1 MSSPVSSL
9 GIGSGLDITSIV
21 NALVAS
27 DTAADTSQITTQTA
41 SVKAKLSGVG
51 SLTSALSAF
60 QTALSNL
67 GKTDT
72 PSFAG
77 YTATSSNTSILTT
90 TSDNTAVPGTYNV
103 HVTKV
108 ATSSQVA
115 SAAFSGGATSAIP
128 TGNLNISQ
136 NATAYNL
143 AIPAGA
149 TLQSVRDS
157 INADSGLKTAG
168 ITANI
173 ISDASGAHL
182 VFGSTTTGAGSDITV
197 TSDTGATG
205 LEING
210 SQPMVPGTVGPPP
223 TAGTG
228 GYLGALAGDADYTVG
243 GLHITGPSNKVTNV
257 GGMTMNLVAAGDST
271 ITVGT
276 NSDGLQKS
284 LQTFI
289 DAYNKVITT
298 LSSLTAPGVVDS
310 KGAVTGSGALAGDS
324 LPRSLIAS
332 MRAQLTTVGA
342 GGGLAVLSQLGIGT
356 DETAGTLSLDATKFA
371 SAVKDKGLAGQV
383 QTLFTGTNSTNGLL
397 ARMGAVLTPYTQAG
411 GILPT
416 RNSSLTQQQSDLA
429 TRQTALDI
437 RTTNLTTSL
446 TAKYNAMDLIVGQLK
461 ATATS
466 ITSFFNS
473 LTAQKG

>member
-1 MSSPVSSL
+1 MASPITPGTGL
-9 GIGSGLDITSIV
+9 GSGLDITSIV

-27 DTAADTSQITTQTA
+27 ETIADKTQITTQVASVTA
-41 SVKAKLSGVG
+41 SLSGV
-51 SLTSALSAF
+51 SQLTSALAAF
-60 QTALSNL
+60 QTALTAL
-67 GKTDT
+67 GNKDT

-77 YTATSSNTSILTT
+77 YTATSSNTATLTT

-103 HVTKV
+103 VVTKV

-128 TGNLNISQ
+128 TGTLNISQ
-136 NATAYNL
+136 NGTAYSL

-157 INADSGLKTAG
+157 INADANLKKGG

-173 ISDASGAHL
+173 ITDGSGAHL
-182 VFGSTTTGAGSDITV
+182 VFGSTTTGKGSDISV
-197 TSDTGATG
+197 SGIAG
-205 LEING
+205 LEIDG
-210 SQPMVPGTVGPPP
+210 SQPMVPGTSGPPP

-228 GYLGALAGDADYTVG
+228 GYLGAQAIDADYTVG
-243 GLHITGPSNKVTNV
+243 GLHITGPSNTVTNV
-257 GGMTMNLVAAGDST
+257 GGMTMTLVAAGSST

-284 LQTFI
+284 LQSFVT
-289 DAYNKVITT
+289 AYNGVISTLNTLTSPGTVDPTT
-298 LSSLTAPGVVDS
+298 
-310 KGAVTGSGALAGDS
+310 GAVTGSGAMSGDS
-324 LPRSLIAS
+324 LPRSLIAA

-342 GGGLAVLSQLGIGT
+342 AGDGLSVLSQLGITT
-356 DETAGTLSLDATKFA
+356 DQVNGTLSIDATKFA
-371 SAVKDKGLAGQV
+371 SAINDKGLAGQV
-383 QTLFTGTNSTNGLL
+383 QTMFTGTNSTNGLL

-416 RNSSLTQQQSDLA
+416 RNSSLSQQQSDLA
-429 TRQTALDI
+429 DRQAALDL
-437 RTTNLTTSL
+437 RTSDLTTSL

-461 ATATS
+461 ATASS
-466 ITSFFNS
+466 ITSFFDS
-473 LTAQKG
+473 LNAQKS

>member
-1 MSSPVSSL
+1 MASPITTSTGL
-9 GIGSGLDITSIV
+9 GSGLDIGSIV
-21 NALVAS
+21 SALVTS
-27 DTAADTSQITTQTA
+27 DTIADTTQIKTQKASVTA
-41 SVKAKLSGVG
+41 SISGVG
-51 SLTSALSAF
+51 SLTQALTAF
-60 QTALSNL
+60 QTAMTNL
-67 GKTDT
+67 GKKDT

-77 YTATSSNTSILTT
+77 YTATSSNTATLTT

-103 HVTKV
+103 VVNHV
-108 ATSSQVA
+108 ATASQVA

-128 TGNLNISQ
+128 TGTLNISQ
-136 NATAYNL
+136 NGTAHNL

-182 VFGSTTTGAGSDITV
+182 VFGSTTTGAGSDISV
-197 TSDTGATG
+197 SGIAG
-205 LEING
+205 LNIDG
-210 SQPMVPGTVGPPP
+210 TQPMVPGTVGPPP

-228 GYLGALAGDADYTVG
+228 GYLGAQAVDADYTVG
-243 GLHITGPSNKVTNV
+243 GLHITGPSNTVTNV
-257 GGMTMNLVAAGDST
+257 GGMTMTLVAAGSST

-284 LQTFI
+284 LQSFI
-289 DAYNKVITT
+289 DAYNGVITT
-298 LSSLTAPGVVDS
+298 LNSLTAPGAVDS
-310 KGAVTGSGALAGDS
+310 KTGAVTGSGAMAGDS
-324 LPRSLIAS
+324 LPRTLIAS

-342 GGGLAVLSQLGIGT
+342 AGSGLSVLSQLGITT
-356 DETAGTLSLDATKFA
+356 DQTAGTLSLDSTKFA
-371 SAVKDKGLAGQV
+371 SAIKDKGLAGQV
-383 QTLFTGTNSTNGLL
+383 QTMFSGTNSTNGLL

-429 TRQTALDI
+429 DRQTALDA
-437 RTTNLTTSL
+437 RTQSLTTSL
-446 TAKYNAMDLIVGQLK
+446 TAKYNAMDTLVGKLK
-461 ATATS
+461 STAST
-466 ITSFFNS
+466 ITSFFNTS
-473 LTAQKG
+473 SSSKS